1 MNKNL
6 EELSAKDFIG
16 LVGNSIDEGRLDRL
30 DFPRHVHEE
39 INRRIMELESLKTD
53 MAMMKIVVEDL
64 EALNEKLEN
73 RIEGWGL

>member
-6 EELSAKDFIG
+6 EELSAKDFI
-16 LVGNSIDEGRLDRL
+16 LVVANSIDEGRLDQL
-30 DFPRHVHEE
+30 DFPWNIHKE